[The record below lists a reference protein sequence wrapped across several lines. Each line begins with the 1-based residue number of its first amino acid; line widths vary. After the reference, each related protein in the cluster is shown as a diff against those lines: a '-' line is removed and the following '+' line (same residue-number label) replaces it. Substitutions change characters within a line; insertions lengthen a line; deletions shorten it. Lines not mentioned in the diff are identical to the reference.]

1 MPGSDSGLWA
11 AASQGQGSVGPT
23 LRVLDDVLQQQRV
36 LGEPL
41 HLGDD
46 EVSKLQ
52 SPALRVALG
61 LLRGRTHKGRRQP
74 GSGAGLWAPDPRDR
88 TNAK

>member
-1 MPGSDSGLWA
+1 M
-11 AASQGQGSVGPT
+11 GQAPVGPT
-23 LRVLDDVLQQQRV
+23 LRVLDDALQQQRV

-46 EVSKLQ
+46 EVPQLQ

-61 LLRGRTHKGRRQP
+61 LLRGRAHRGRRQP
-74 GSGAGLWAPDPRDR
+74 GLGAGLWAQDPQDG
-88 TNAK
+88 TDAK